1 MAALVLFC
9 AALLAASALHKAASR
24 ERLAAATAKLV
35 GAKLA
40 GTGALGGQ
48 LLLIVAGT
56 VELVAAACLLIA
68 PLRIAGAL
76 IAAALWAGY
85 AIALARHRGETLDCG
100 CDLAARAKPVTWA
113 LVLRSAGLAVLAG
126 GIALL
131 PEAPF
136 TLDAPFA
143 AAGLLA
149 LYIGASELLA
159 IPAPQWPTRH
169 GKAA

>member
-1 MAALVLFC
+1 MAALTLFC
-9 AALLAASALHKAASR
+9 AALLAASALHKATAR
-24 ERLAAATAKLV
+24 DRLAAAT
-35 GAKLA
+35 AKLA

-56 VELVAAACLLIA
+56 VEVFAATCLLIE
-68 PLRIAGAL
+68 PLRLAGAL

-85 AIALARHRGETLDCG
+85 GLVLARRHGQTLDCG

-113 LVLRSAGLAVLAG
+113 LVLRSAALAVLAG
-126 GIALL
+126 GVALL
-131 PEAPF
+131 PTTPF

-159 IPAPQWPTRH
+159 IPSPQWKT
-169 GKAA
+169 A

>member
-1 MAALVLFC
+1 MAALILFC
-9 AALLAASALHKAASR
+9 ALLLAASALHKATAR
-24 ERLAAATAKLV
+24 DRLAAAA
-35 GAKLA
+35 AKLA

-56 VELVAAACLLIA
+56 VEVVAALCFLVE
-68 PLRIAGAL
+68 PLRMAGAL

-85 AIALARHRGETLDCG
+85 ALALARHRGETLDCG

-113 LVLRSAGLAVLAG
+113 LVLRSAALALLAG
-126 GIALL
+126 GLALI
-131 PEAPF
+131 PQTPF

-143 AAGLLA
+143 VAGLLA

-159 IPAPQWPTRH
+159 IPAPHWPTRH
-169 GKAA
+169 GKTA

>member
-9 AALLAASALHKAASR
+9 ALLLAASALHKATAR
-24 ERLAAATAKLV
+24 ERLAGAT
-35 GAKLA
+35 AKLA

-56 VELVAAACLLIA
+56 VEIVAAVCLLIP
-68 PLRIAGAL
+68 PLRVAGAL

-85 AIALARHRGETLDCG
+85 ALALARHRGETLDCG

-113 LVLRSAGLAVLAG
+113 LVLRSAAL
-126 GIALL
+126 ALL
-131 PEAPF
+131 AAGIGLLPDAPL

-149 LYIGASELLA
+149 LYIGASEILA
-159 IPAPQWPTRH
+159 IPAPQW
-169 GKAA
+169 KAA

>member
-1 MAALVLFC
+1 MAAVILFC
-9 AALLAASALHKAASR
+9 AALLAASALHKATAR
-24 ERLAAATAKLV
+24 DRLAAAA
-35 GAKLA
+35 AKLA

-56 VELVAAACLLIA
+56 VEVVAATCLLIE
-68 PLRIAGAL
+68 PLRLAGAL

-85 AIALARHRGETLDCG
+85 GLALARRHGQTLDCG
-100 CDLAARAKPVTWA
+100 CDLAARAKPVTSA
-113 LVLRSAGLAVLAG
+113 LVLRSAALAVLAG
-126 GIALL
+126 GVALL
-131 PEAPF
+131 PTTTF

-159 IPAPQWPTRH
+159 IPSPQWKT
-169 GKAA
+169 A

>member
-1 MAALVLFC
+1 MAALILFC
-9 AALLAASALHKAASR
+9 ALLLAGSALHKATAR
-24 ERLAAATAKLV
+24 ERLATAT
-35 GAKLA
+35 AKLA

-56 VELVAAACLLIA
+56 VEIVAALCLLIEQ
-68 PLRIAGAL
+68 LRMPGAL

-85 AIALARHRGETLDCG
+85 AFALARRHGQTLDCG

-113 LVLRSAGLAVLAG
+113 LVLRSAVLALLAG

-131 PEAPF
+131 PAAPF

-159 IPAPQWPTRH
+159 IPAPQWKT
-169 GKAA
+169 A